1 MSDEIHAAEK
11 RAEQATDAATKEQ
24 ILLKQ
29 KIKQLETERDSLKSE
44 SDKVLVHHESQMQ
57 QMRVKLL
64 DANSTI
70 DGLSAT
76 IDTLKT
82 ELKMAVAQK
91 EAVFGKQADVGVQT
105 AALAPVSIP
114 RSGSAHHV
122 PEPADSV
129 TDTASEGISFPHRLG
144 LIILL
149 SQRSVFCSNSR
160 ILKMPRFAC
169 TCFCGISKLV
179 IMPLPQ
185 MPSQSSPRT
194 RKLCKSLQITAS
206 FMTTNKD
213 SARRS

>member
-1 MSDEIHAAEK
+1 MELQSEHMEAVQQMSDEIHAAEK

-91 EAVFGKQADVGVQT
+91 EAVFGKQADVGVQ
-105 AALAPVSIP
+105 V
-114 RSGSAHHV
+114 V
-122 PEPADSV
+122 
-129 TDTASEGISFPHRLG
+129 SFPM
-144 LIILL
+144 IIMTAFV
-149 SQRSVFCSNSR
+149 R
-160 ILKMPRFAC
+160 
-169 TCFCGISKLV
+169 
-179 IMPLPQ
+179 
-185 MPSQSSPRT
+185 
-194 RKLCKSLQITAS
+194 SLQHAC
-206 FMTTNKD
+206 F
-213 SARRS
+213 